1 MLATMTTYEPY
12 PARESQ
18 LGPILGSQGRL
29 HGHLDAGVP
38 VRRRGG
44 SRRHEF
50 RRAQPLAPTFLRYR
64 RRQGALL
71 LADAARTQ
79 PLARPTGADGVHP
92 QRFLAV
98 LPHRAERK

>member
-1 MLATMTTYEPY
+1 MSPNLLEKASW
-12 PARESQ
+12 ARSWD
-18 LGPILGSQGRL
+18 PKVACMV
-29 HGHLDAGVP
+29 LDAGVP